1 MKKILIILFTVFF
14 EHSYS
19 QDCFE
24 ADFSITNIQKW
35 ENKLEYVVLEENDSL
50 LKICW
55 WPSDSFRSDVYKDRK
70 TVDTEIIKAL
80 PLENKLKKYK
90 FRGHVI
96 TKNMFIDERKVE
108 FYTLCY

>member
-24 ADFSITNIQKW
+24 ADFSITNIKKCD
-35 ENKLEYVVLEENDSL
+35 NKLEYVVLEENDSL

-55 WPSDSFRSDVYKDRK
+55 WPSDSFRSDAYKDRK
-70 TVDTEIIKAL
+70 TVDTEIIKTL
-80 PLENKLKKYK
+80 TMENKLKKYK
-90 FRGHVI
+90 FRGQVI
-96 TKNMFIDERKVE
+96 TKTIFIDESKVE
-108 FYTLCY
+108 FYTVC